1 MGDGLRSIR
10 IATLDDSVLASAR
23 AAVDSA
29 RDQSGDELSGWEVE
43 HLAGRREIIEN
54 PPVQGD
60 LLLIDAWLPTSGP
73 ADGNVYELLRQ
84 LSGRTKCRTFLLVED
99 ENGFAEPIARFCG
112 ATGVLTRPL
121 SASKL
126 RNALGLS
133 SGPRP
138 SLASDGRGALQE
150 GDQLPAALLEHL
162 ATSGA
167 LGDDAARTEP
177 HRDHGSERR
186 EALMQ
191 AVIDPVT
198 GLFNFEFLS
207 YKLDEE
213 FKRARRFNSP
223 LACAMLGFESQASDD
238 VLRDLSSIFL
248 EASRDTDVLGR
259 FDENSFLF
267 LLPNTGPDGAEIMAR
282 RVADTAEERGLLD
295 LVGDRIDIAIG
306 IGNYPSPDIERR
318 DELYV
323 AAREAFLEAR
333 EAGGGVVVC
342 AL

>member
-10 IATLDDSVLASAR
+10 IATLDDSVLATAR
-23 AAVDSA
+23 AAVESA
-29 RDQSGDELSGWEVE
+29 RDLSGDELSGWEVE

-54 PPVQGD
+54 PPVAGD
-60 LLLIDAWLPTSGP
+60 VLLIDAWLPTSGP

-99 ENGFAEPIARFCG
+99 DNGFAEPIARFCG

-138 SLASDGRGALQE
+138 SLASDGRGAAQD

-162 ATSGA
+162 ASSGA
-167 LGDDAARTEP
+167 FSAPALGEPLRDRTN
-177 HRDHGSERR
+177 ERS
-186 EALMQ
+186 EALMK

-213 FKRARRFNSP
+213 FKRARRFNAP

-238 VLRDLSSIFL
+238 VLRDLAAIFL

-295 LVGDRIDIAIG
+295 LGG
-306 IGNYPSPDIERR
+306 
-318 DELYV
+318 
-323 AAREAFLEAR
+323 
-333 EAGGGVVVC
+333 AGGGVVVC